1 MFRGI
6 RLSAL
11 GVTLSALVALHGCG
25 GSGSDDGDDSRSL
38 QGGRTAPGDEVQ
50 AARVA
55 AAGAIPK
62 EGSVTQSSDIDGSGV
77 TEDVV
82 EVELTPNDEAV
93 GGFDI
98 RVTYNGEM
106 AVNTEDA
113 TAKKGVEY
121 VLDRP
126 KGTQYMERF
135 TYSDSKA
142 VEFYR
147 SLTADDLPGVPAG
160 DLWVDVYTDFNG
172 DEITEDNYLA
182 GGIWVYIPDDGTA
195 DDYEFGAFADGAAPY
210 PEADIAGL
218 AGEAE
223 YDGGATGVYSYGT
236 NGGRRN
242 EFFDATVEL
251 TANFDNNVEEIS
263 GRIYDF
269 EIDDEDVDG
278 EPELTLNSADLTPG
292 SNFFTGSTSV
302 MIDGEVDED
311 FTGNWG
317 GQFFNDPDPDPSSTD
332 DIPGAVAGTFGAAN
346 DDESVVGVFG
356 AYHE

>member
-62 EGSVTQSSDIDGSGV
+62 EGSVTQSSDIDGNGV

-82 EVELTPNDEAV
+82 KVELTPNGDDGFHVKVMYNGQEAV
-93 GGFDI
+93 D
-98 RVTYNGEM
+98 
-106 AVNTEDA
+106 TEDA

-135 TYSDSKA
+135 TYNDSKA

-147 SLTADDLPGVPAG
+147 SLADGDLAGVPAG
-160 DLWVDVYTDFNG
+160 DLWVDVYTNFG
-172 DEITEDNYLA
+172 VGEVTEDDYLA

-218 AGEAE
+218 IGEAE

-251 TANFDNNVEEIS
+251 TANFDDSVEEIS

-269 EIDDEDVDG
+269 VIDDEDVDG

-302 MIDGEVDED
+302 MIDGDVDEG

-356 AYHE
+356 AFHE